1 MMRKIVHSIFALL
14 LCFSLLPTNT
24 IVHANTAVS
33 YLDAQGTTQT
43 IEDYTIINNT
53 TTSLTSSDDSKEWYV
68 VNENIE
74 INTRL
79 QVSGDVHLILLNN
92 SKLIVNGGIHVSENN
107 QLTIYSQTLDK
118 ETMGKLYA
126 IAESGA
132 GIGGNHEE
140 SNGKIEINGG
150 YIVAYGGVYY
160 SKDNITGNIGIG
172 GAGIGSGGTKASTQS
187 ITINNGYVEAYG
199 GYCGSD
205 EYNNQDNYGGGAGIG
220 GDGQSSAATN
230 IAINGGE
237 IHAQGG
243 CNGAAGIGGG
253 GHDGKLKNIQINGG
267 LIYAQGSYPFDDSSN
282 DGKANA
288 IGDGANYDSFDRSN
302 FKNAIIID
310 ETNQTISIHGNGQ
323 GIITLPFDFE
333 VPEGYTFDIYGTL
346 NIPEDLTFINNGTI
360 DHTYG
365 GNINGN
371 WTNNGTIQHVL
382 TTATSTDASTHT
394 GVCLCGE
401 TVTLSHNY
409 ETRLS
414 DTGFEKHCAICNHT
428 QSINLGSITY
438 DPTANTLTLPVTNSD
453 KVSAPIQYQWQQFET
468 KTFDT
473 TPGEYNETASDHVN
487 TVVYDYTNV
496 EEDGAVALQLSSYTT
511 DTYSTHIN
519 LTLLN
524 IDDPSRPEWIDS
536 KSYSDDQ
543 LEEGQTFI
551 FDHLAAGNYQ
561 IKIDWIGID
570 SAKWSA
576 ESVETT
582 SSKWVNLPQ
591 AESRIY
597 TLDSYQEGDQYKVIA
612 TLDQLSIE
620 RTIQLS
626 PLQEISGVIAQDALY
641 DGKTHLGYTGQ
652 PTINGQSPDSIQI
665 DYYQLVD
672 DRYQKI
678 DSAPISV
685 GEYQVV
691 FSYQSEDGSIIART
705 QLNFSI
711 SYDGELQED
720 GTLIKTETDQDGNTI
735 ISHTKVDGTLLD
747 KTTIANDGT
756 SVKEEYPGDGT
767 TIVTT
772 KDKEGNILSII
783 TYFADGSYIKEGYT
797 PSLIKG
803 NQSVYDGKHSLV
815 FYSDDELINFLS
827 VEINGKTLSKENY
840 EVASGSIR
848 ITLQKEYLDTLT
860 PGQYQIS
867 ICSTNGKATGT
878 FTILD
883 QSQIT
888 SPEINDSATVT
899 DETDTGIRSDIGLYV
914 SASALAAFFIL
925 YLIQKKK
932 QHSH

>member
-43 IEDYTIINNT
+43 IENYTIINDR
-53 TTSLTSSDDSKEWYV
+53 TTSLTSSGDSNGWYV
-68 VNENIE
+68 VENNIE
-74 INTRL
+74 ISTRL
-79 QVSGDVHLILLNN
+79 KVSGDVHLILLNN
-92 SKLIVNGGIHVSENN
+92 SKLIVNGGIEVNDTNS
-107 QLTIYSQTLDK
+107 LTIYSQSFDK
-118 ETMGKLYA
+118 DAMGRLEA
-126 IAESGA
+126 VAVSGA
-132 GIGGNHEE
+132 GIGGNYEK
-140 SNGKIEINGG
+140 SNGTITINGG
-150 YIVAYGGVYY
+150 YIIAKGGI
-160 SKDNITGNIGIG
+160 NATIG
-172 GAGIGSGGTKASTQS
+172 GAGIGAGGKADSVKS
-187 ITINNGYVEAYG
+187 IILNNGYVESYG
-199 GYCGSD
+199 GY
-205 EYNNQDNYGGGAGIG
+205 YGQSTEELDRNGAGAGIG
-220 GDGQSSAATN
+220 GGGWSSNVSN
-230 IAINGGE
+230 IEINGGE
-237 IHAQGG
+237 IHAYAGY
-243 CNGAAGIGGG
+243 NGAAGIGGG
-253 GHDGKLKNIQINGG
+253 GHDGLLHHITVTGG
-267 LIYAQGSYPFDDSSN
+267 LIYAQGTYKHGNVNS
-282 DGKANA
+282 GQANA
-288 IGDGANYDSFDRSN
+288 IGGGAGKKSSDRN
-302 FKNAIIID
+302 DFTKAIIID
-310 ETNQTISIHGNGQ
+310 EVNKEISIHGNRQ

-346 NIPEDLTFINNGTI
+346 NIPEDLTFINNGTL

-365 GNINGN
+365 GKINGN

-382 TTATSTDASTHT
+382 STATSTDASTHT

-409 ETRLS
+409 KTTLS

-438 DPTANTLTLPVTNSD
+438 DPTANTLTLPVINSD

-473 TPGEYNETASDHVN
+473 TPGKYNETASNHID
-487 TVVYDYTNV
+487 TVYDYTNV
-496 EEDGAVALQLSSYTT
+496 EEDGAIALQLLSYTT
-511 DTYSTHIN
+511 TTDEYRGGLN
-519 LTLLN
+519 LHVES
-524 IDDPSRPEWIDS
+524 IDDPSYSFS
-536 KSYSDDQ
+536 KFYDIDQ
-543 LEEGQTFI
+543 LEEEKTFI
-551 FDHLAAGNYQ
+551 FDHLAAGDYR
-561 IKIDWIGID
+561 IRID
-570 SAKWSA
+570 SWNLDTKWRA
-576 ESVETT
+576 DSVETT

-803 NQSVYDGKHSLV
+803 DQSTYDGSQPLV